1 MPQHWDLDKG
11 SGHIHK
17 SKNSKSHQSPGGLEE
32 ASTHNQ
38 NNEYFEVTYERQ
50 ASKSGVQQKKE
61 NKKEISIGTLLPGR
75 QISQCLCRSLQF
87 HTQTSTGT
95 PLGRMD
101 FPVVTIPQDCPAPS
115 ACAKCS
121 QWAVKQL
128 QGSSSSVAA
137 FQTGIQQNFCTCVIL
152 HIWVLNPLGGGWH
165 THLSSIRTE
174 MLSCSNSESTW
185 EGQLMFLAANFD
197 NFHLWAMNRNNK
209 NLTFIQFPTTEIRWK
224 CAHGIFCFWYWK
236 PR

>member
-11 SGHIHK
+11 SGHIHR
-17 SKNSKSHQSPGGLEE
+17 SKKPKSHQSPGGLEE

-61 NKKEISIGTLLPGR
+61 NKKEISIGTILPGR
-75 QISQCLCRSLQF
+75 QISQCLCRSFQF

-137 FQTGIQQNFCTCVIL
+137 FRLECNRIFAHVSFYTSECLIHWEEVGTHIFPPSGQKCYPAAIQKAPGKV
-152 HIWVLNPLGGGWH
+152 
-165 THLSSIRTE
+165 SS
-174 MLSCSNSESTW
+174 
-185 EGQLMFLAANFD
+185 
-197 NFHLWAMNRNNK
+197 
-209 NLTFIQFPTTEIRWK
+209 
-224 CAHGIFCFWYWK
+224 CF
-236 PR
+236 